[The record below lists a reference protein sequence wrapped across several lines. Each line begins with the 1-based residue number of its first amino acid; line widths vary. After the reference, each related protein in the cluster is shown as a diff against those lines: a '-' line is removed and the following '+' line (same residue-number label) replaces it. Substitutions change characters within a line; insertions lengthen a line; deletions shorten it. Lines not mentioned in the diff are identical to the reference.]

1 LYEEHLVPV
10 YPRVDTDLDGSGDL
24 TRSDYARF
32 AIHFGAR
39 KGKAGYEERFDILP
53 DGRIDRHDLAA
64 FRFNLLEVE
73 RARRLREFESEHQSE
88 ESTP

>member
-1 LYEEHLVPV
+1 MPV
-10 YPRVDTDLDGSGDL
+10 YPRVDADLDGSGDL
-24 TRSDYARF
+24 TRNDYARF
-32 AIHFGAR
+32 AIHLGAR
-39 KGKAGYEERFDILP
+39 KGRAGYEERLDILP

-73 RARRLREFESEHQSE
+73 RALRLREFESEHQSE